1 MGQSGA
7 TVWPPAWGETYAD
20 SRGWV
25 PRCESV
31 PRSAL
36 FRLTGMRTPL
46 LIICGYVLLVRIG
59 GLSASKLGLQIGPVP
74 MFLTDFTLLALL
86 MVSLPQSGGRILWW
100 STSGKSAGAI
110 GSAVWLL
117 LVVSVAY
124 FAAAFRYYGV
134 SALRDFAIFSYGVF
148 FPLTYFAIG
157 GRPDAGKLLRCFAY
171 SGALVAA
178 VILFQAAT
186 GIQIGFGLGRRYVFG
201 ENISRFASGDEAAVM
216 ATSFGALLGY
226 AVLQQRYR
234 KLHIFLAATCLLA
247 IALSTVR
254 SGLVGAALAVA
265 LTIVIGRAHHR
276 LAIVGIAATLIA
288 VVVLGA
294 TIPPF
299 ELPGLLRSF
308 YLSLGSAARGAADP
322 TAGFRIMRWEYALK
336 LWYSHPLF
344 GVGYGAQLLPYSLD
358 PQQFQ
363 PGFFNGGMPHNTFL
377 FVLARMGLPG
387 IALICVCWISGLWS
401 AARTAAQSRLADNLA
416 AANALAAMAGYGALN
431 LFFERPSHNVLF
443 WIMLAVAVRLVETSI
458 RADVP
463 VSSHTGMS
471 QARVVMAGAQA
482 ANTRLV

>member
-1 MGQSGA
+1 MEQSGVTA
-7 TVWPPAWGETYAD
+7 WSPAWGPTYVD
-20 SRGWV
+20 SRGWA

-36 FRLTGMRTPL
+36 FRLTGMRTSL
-46 LIICGYVLLVRIG
+46 LIICIYILVIRIG
-59 GLSASKLGLQIGPVP
+59 GLSASKIGLQAGPVP

-86 MVSLPQSGGRILWW
+86 MVSLPRSGGRMLWW

-124 FAAAFRYYGV
+124 FAAAFHAYGV
-134 SALRDFAIFSYGVF
+134 SALRDFAIFSYSVF

-178 VILFQAAT
+178 LILLQAAT
-186 GIQIGFGLGRRYVFG
+186 GIQVGFGLGQRYVFG

-226 AVLQQRYR
+226 AVFQQRYR
-234 KLHIFLAATCLLA
+234 KLHIFLVAICLVA

-265 LTIVIGRAHHR
+265 LTLVIGRAHHR
-276 LAIVGIAATLIA
+276 LAIVGIAAALVA

-344 GVGYGAQLLPYSLD
+344 GVGYGAQLLPYSVD

-363 PGFFNGGMPHNTFL
+363 PGRFNGVMPHNTFL
-377 FVLARMGLPG
+377 FLLARMGLPG
-387 IALICVCWISGLWS
+387 ISLVCFCWISGLWS
-401 AARTAAQSRLADNLA
+401 AARTAAQNRLADNLA

-431 LFFERPSHNVLF
+431 LFFERPSHNVPF

-458 RADVP
+458 RASVP
-463 VSSHTGMS
+463 VPSHTGIP
-471 QARVVMAGAQA
+471 QPRVVMAGAQA
-482 ANTRLV
+482 ANTAVG

>member
-1 MGQSGA
+1 MEQSGA
-7 TVWPPAWGETYAD
+7 TAWSPAWGETYTD
-20 SRGWV
+20 PHRSNLQCG
-25 PRCESV
+25 SV
-31 PRSAL
+31 PRSWL
-36 FRLTGMRTPL
+36 FRLTGMRTSL
-46 LIICGYVLLVRIG
+46 LIICIYILVIRIG
-59 GLSASKLGLQIGPVP
+59 GLSASKIGLQAGPVP

-86 MVSLPQSGGRILWW
+86 MVSLPQSGGRMLWW

-110 GSAVWLL
+110 GFAVWLL

-124 FAAAFRYYGV
+124 FVATFHSYGV
-134 SALRDFAIFSYGVF
+134 SALRDFAIFSYSVF

-178 VILFQAAT
+178 LILLQAAT
-186 GIQIGFGLGRRYVFG
+186 GIQIGFGLGQRYVFG
-201 ENISRFASGDEAAVM
+201 ESVSRFASGDEAAVM

-226 AVLQQRYR
+226 AVFQQRYR
-234 KLHIFLAATCLLA
+234 KLHIFLVAICLVA

-265 LTIVIGRAHHR
+265 LTFATGRARHR
-276 LAIVGIAATLIA
+276 LAIVGIAAALVA

-299 ELPGLLRSF
+299 ELPRLLRSF

-344 GVGYGAQLLPYSLD
+344 GVGYGVQLLPYSLD

-363 PGFFNGGMPHNTFL
+363 TGRFNGGMPHNTFL

-387 IALICVCWISGLWS
+387 IALVCFCWMSGLWS
-401 AARTAAQSRLADNLA
+401 AARTAAQNRLADNLA
-416 AANALAAMAGYGALN
+416 AANVLAAMVGYAALN

-458 RADVP
+458 RAPVP
-463 VSSHTGMS
+463 AASRTGIS
-471 QARVVMAGAQA
+471 
-482 ANTRLV
+482 